1 MHYLSG
7 MAGCLGRG
15 INNKHRRQASIR
27 SLRFDGKQ
35 KGLPHVTTRAQLA
48 AFERIVNLGAKT
60 VTGLPHGVSAHANP
74 HLMQMP

>member
-35 KGLPHVTTRAQLA
+35 KGVVDQQPLRPQEVAPLRAYSK
-48 AFERIVNLGAKT
+48 N
-60 VTGLPHGVSAHANP
+60 
-74 HLMQMP
+74 